1 MKIIWF
7 FIISYMGKSYSM
19 NSLQGLFITFEG
31 GEGTGK
37 STQSKLLYDYLKSK
51 TTDVILTREP
61 GGCIESENI
70 RNLLVKGN
78 INKWDP
84 ITESLLHNAAR
95 REHIKNIIKPALL
108 KNKIVICDRYI
119 DSTMAYQ
126 GIGQGVNSNFLN
138 ILSKEITE
146 NIVANITFIF
156 DIDPDISLK
165 RAKKRDKNTNNRYE
179 NFDLSFHKNIR
190 NYFRSLI
197 NTNKRYILIDASN
210 SIEEIHLKILKSIN
224 NLIK

>member
-1 MKIIWF
+1 MK
-7 FIISYMGKSYSM
+7 
-19 NSLQGLFITFEG
+19 SLQGLLITFEG

-61 GGCIESENI
+61 GGCTESENI

-190 NYFRSLI
+190 NYFKSLI

>member
-1 MKIIWF
+1 MK
-7 FIISYMGKSYSM
+7 
-19 NSLQGLFITFEG
+19 SLQGLLITFEG

-61 GGCIESENI
+61 GGCTESENI

-126 GIGQGVNSNFLN
+126 GIGQGVNLNFLN

-146 NIVANITFIF
+146 NILANITFIF

-165 RAKKRDKNTNNRYE
+165 RAKKRDKNINNRYE
-179 NFDLSFHKNIR
+179 NFDISFHRNIR
-190 NYFRSLI
+190 NYFKSLI

-224 NLIK
+224 DLIK

>member
-1 MKIIWF
+1 MK
-7 FIISYMGKSYSM
+7 
-19 NSLQGLFITFEG
+19 SLQGLLITFEG

-61 GGCIESENI
+61 GGCAESENI

-156 DIDPDISLK
+156 DIDSDISLK

-190 NYFRSLI
+190 NYFKSLI

>member
-1 MKIIWF
+1 MK
-7 FIISYMGKSYSM
+7 
-19 NSLQGLFITFEG
+19 SLQGLLITFEG

-51 TTDVILTREP
+51 TKDVILTREP
-61 GGCIESENI
+61 GGCKESENI

-190 NYFRSLI
+190 NYFKSLI

-224 NLIK
+224 DLIK

>member
-1 MKIIWF
+1 MK
-7 FIISYMGKSYSM
+7 
-19 NSLQGLFITFEG
+19 SLQGLLITFEG

-61 GGCIESENI
+61 GGCTESENI

-108 KNKIVICDRYI
+108 KNKIIICDRYV

-146 NIVANITFIF
+146 NIVPNITFIF

-179 NFDLSFHKNIR
+179 NFDISFHRNIR
-190 NYFRSLI
+190 NYFKSLI

-210 SIEEIHLKILKSIN
+210 SIEEIHLKILKPIN
-224 NLIK
+224 DLIK

>member
-1 MKIIWF
+1 MK
-7 FIISYMGKSYSM
+7 
-19 NSLQGLFITFEG
+19 SLQGLLITFEG

-61 GGCIESENI
+61 GGCKESENI

-126 GIGQGVNSNFLN
+126 GIGQGVNSNFLK

-190 NYFRSLI
+190 NYFKSLI

-210 SIEEIHLKILKSIN
+210 SIEEIHLKILKPIN
-224 NLIK
+224 DLIK

>member
-1 MKIIWF
+1 MK
-7 FIISYMGKSYSM
+7 
-19 NSLQGLFITFEG
+19 SLQGLLITFEG

-61 GGCIESENI
+61 GGCKESENI

-190 NYFRSLI
+190 NYFKSLI

-224 NLIK
+224 HLIK

>member
-1 MKIIWF
+1 MK
-7 FIISYMGKSYSM
+7 
-19 NSLQGLFITFEG
+19 SLQGLLITFEG

-61 GGCIESENI
+61 GGCTESENI

-95 REHIKNIIKPALL
+95 REHVKNIIKPALL
-108 KNKIVICDRYI
+108 KNKIIICDRYI

-146 NIVANITFIF
+146 NIVPNITFIF

-179 NFDLSFHKNIR
+179 NFDISFHRNIR
-190 NYFRSLI
+190 NYFKSLI

-210 SIEEIHLKILKSIN
+210 SIEEIHLKILKPIN
-224 NLIK
+224 DLIK

>member
-1 MKIIWF
+1 MK
-7 FIISYMGKSYSM
+7 
-19 NSLQGLFITFEG
+19 SLQGLLITFEG

-61 GGCIESENI
+61 GGCTESENI

-179 NFDLSFHKNIR
+179 NFDISFHRNIR
-190 NYFRSLI
+190 NYFKSLI

>member
-1 MKIIWF
+1 MK
-7 FIISYMGKSYSM
+7 
-19 NSLQGLFITFEG
+19 SLQGLLITFEG

-61 GGCIESENI
+61 GGCTDSENI

-190 NYFRSLI
+190 NYFKSLI

>member
-1 MKIIWF
+1 MK
-7 FIISYMGKSYSM
+7 
-19 NSLQGLFITFEG
+19 SLQGLLITFEG

-61 GGCIESENI
+61 GGCTESENI

-165 RAKKRDKNTNNRYE
+165 RAKKRDKNINNRYE
-179 NFDLSFHKNIR
+179 NFDISFHRNIR
-190 NYFRSLI
+190 NYFKSLI
-197 NTNKRYILIDASN
+197 NSNKRYILINASN
-210 SIEEIHLKILKSIN
+210 SIEEIHLKILKPIN
-224 NLIK
+224 DLIK

>member
-1 MKIIWF
+1 MK
-7 FIISYMGKSYSM
+7 
-19 NSLQGLFITFEG
+19 SLQGLLITFEG

-61 GGCIESENI
+61 GGCKESENI

-179 NFDLSFHKNIR
+179 NFDISFHRDIR
-190 NYFRSLI
+190 NYFKSLI

>member
-1 MKIIWF
+1 MK
-7 FIISYMGKSYSM
+7 
-19 NSLQGLFITFEG
+19 SLQGLLITFEG

-51 TTDVILTREP
+51 TSDVILTREP
-61 GGCIESENI
+61 GGCKESENI

>member
-1 MKIIWF
+1 
-7 FIISYMGKSYSM
+7 M

-61 GGCIESENI
+61 GGCTESENI

-95 REHIKNIIKPALL
+95 REHIKNVIKPALL
-108 KNKIVICDRYI
+108 KNKIIICDRYI

-190 NYFRSLI
+190 NYFKSLI

>member
-1 MKIIWF
+1 MK
-7 FIISYMGKSYSM
+7 
-19 NSLQGLFITFEG
+19 SLQGLLITFEG

>member
-1 MKIIWF
+1 MK
-7 FIISYMGKSYSM
+7 
-19 NSLQGLFITFEG
+19 SLQGLLITFEG

-61 GGCIESENI
+61 GGCKESENI

-190 NYFRSLI
+190 NYFKSLI

-210 SIEEIHLKILKSIN
+210 SIEEIHVKILKSLN

>member
-1 MKIIWF
+1 MK
-7 FIISYMGKSYSM
+7 
-19 NSLQGLFITFEG
+19 SLQGLLITFEG

-61 GGCIESENI
+61 GGCTESENI
-70 RNLLVKGN
+70 RNLLIKGN

-146 NIVANITFIF
+146 NIVPNITFIF

-165 RAKKRDKNTNNRYE
+165 RAKKRDKNNNNRYE
-179 NFDLSFHKNIR
+179 NFDISFHRNIR
-190 NYFRSLI
+190 NYFKSLI

-210 SIEEIHLKILKSIN
+210 SIEEIHLEILKPIN
-224 NLIK
+224 DLIK

>member
-1 MKIIWF
+1 MK
-7 FIISYMGKSYSM
+7 
-19 NSLQGLFITFEG
+19 SLQGLLITFEG

-61 GGCIESENI
+61 GGCTESENI

-165 RAKKRDKNTNNRYE
+165 RAKKRDKNINNRYE
-179 NFDLSFHKNIR
+179 NFDISFHRNIR
-190 NYFRSLI
+190 NYFKSLI

-210 SIEEIHLKILKSIN
+210 SIEEIHLKILKSLN

>member
-1 MKIIWF
+1 MK
-7 FIISYMGKSYSM
+7 
-19 NSLQGLFITFEG
+19 SLQGLLITFEG

-61 GGCIESENI
+61 GGCTESENI
-70 RNLLVKGN
+70 RNLLVTGN

-126 GIGQGVNSNFLN
+126 GIGQGVNLNFLN

-179 NFDLSFHKNIR
+179 NFDISFHINIR
-190 NYFRSLI
+190 NYFKSLK
-197 NTNKRYILIDASN
+197 NTNKRYILIDAAN
-210 SIEEIHLKILKSIN
+210 SIEEIHVKILKSLN

>member
-1 MKIIWF
+1 MK
-7 FIISYMGKSYSM
+7 
-19 NSLQGLFITFEG
+19 SLQGLLITFEG

-37 STQSKLLYDYLKSK
+37 STQSKLLYDYLKNK
-51 TTDVILTREP
+51 TKDVILTREP
-61 GGCIESENI
+61 GGCTESENI

-126 GIGQGVNSNFLN
+126 GIGQGVNLNFLN

-146 NIVANITFIF
+146 NILANITFIF

-179 NFDLSFHKNIR
+179 NFDISFHRNIR
-190 NYFRSLI
+190 NYFKSLI

-224 NLIK
+224 DLIK

>member
-1 MKIIWF
+1 MK
-7 FIISYMGKSYSM
+7 
-19 NSLQGLFITFEG
+19 SLQGLLITFEG

-51 TTDVILTREP
+51 TKDVILTREP
-61 GGCIESENI
+61 GGCTESENI

-95 REHIKNIIKPALL
+95 REHIKNVIKPALL

-126 GIGQGVNSNFLN
+126 GIGQGVNLNFLN

-146 NIVANITFIF
+146 NIVANVTFIF

-179 NFDLSFHKNIR
+179 NFDISFHRDIR
-190 NYFRSLI
+190 NYFKSLI

>member
-1 MKIIWF
+1 MK
-7 FIISYMGKSYSM
+7 
-19 NSLQGLFITFEG
+19 SLQGLLITFEG

-37 STQSKLLYDYLKSK
+37 STQSKLLYDYLKNK
-51 TTDVILTREP
+51 TKDVILTREP
-61 GGCIESENI
+61 GGCTESENI

-126 GIGQGVNSNFLN
+126 GIGQGVNLNFLN

-179 NFDLSFHKNIR
+179 NFDISFHRNIR
-190 NYFRSLI
+190 NYFKSLI

-224 NLIK
+224 DLIK

>member
-1 MKIIWF
+1 MK
-7 FIISYMGKSYSM
+7 
-19 NSLQGLFITFEG
+19 SLQGLLITFEG

-37 STQSKLLYDYLKSK
+37 STQSKLLYDYLKSR

-61 GGCIESENI
+61 GGCTESENI

-95 REHIKNIIKPALL
+95 REHVKNIIKPALL
-108 KNKIVICDRYI
+108 KNKIIICDRYI

-146 NIVANITFIF
+146 NIVPNITFIF

-179 NFDLSFHKNIR
+179 NFDISFHRNIR
-190 NYFRSLI
+190 NYFKSLI
-197 NTNKRYILIDASN
+197 NTNKRYILIDASK
-210 SIEEIHLKILKSIN
+210 SIEEIHLKILKPIN
-224 NLIK
+224 DLIK

>member
-1 MKIIWF
+1 MIWF
-7 FIISYMGKSYSM
+7 FVISYMGKPYSM
-19 NSLQGLFITFEG
+19 KNLQGLLITFEG

-61 GGCIESENI
+61 GGCKESENI

-190 NYFRSLI
+190 NYFKSLI

>member
-1 MKIIWF
+1 MK
-7 FIISYMGKSYSM
+7 
-19 NSLQGLFITFEG
+19 SLQGLLITFEG

-51 TTDVILTREP
+51 TKDVILTREP
-61 GGCIESENI
+61 GGCTESENI

-126 GIGQGVNSNFLN
+126 GIGQGVNLNFLN

-179 NFDLSFHKNIR
+179 NFDISFHKNIR
-190 NYFRSLI
+190 NYFKSLI
-197 NTNKRYILIDASN
+197 NSNKRYILIDASN

-224 NLIK
+224 DLIK

>member
-1 MKIIWF
+1 MK
-7 FIISYMGKSYSM
+7 
-19 NSLQGLFITFEG
+19 SLQGLLITFEG

-61 GGCIESENI
+61 GGCTESENI

-126 GIGQGVNSNFLN
+126 GIGQGVNLNFLN
-138 ILSKEITE
+138 ILSKEVTE
-146 NIVANITFIF
+146 NIVANITFVF

-179 NFDLSFHKNIR
+179 NFDISFHRNIR
-190 NYFRSLI
+190 NYFKSLI

-224 NLIK
+224 DLIK

>member
-1 MKIIWF
+1 MK
-7 FIISYMGKSYSM
+7 
-19 NSLQGLFITFEG
+19 NLQGLLITFEG

-61 GGCIESENI
+61 GGCKESENI

-190 NYFRSLI
+190 NYFKSLI

>member
-1 MKIIWF
+1 
-7 FIISYMGKSYSM
+7 M

-61 GGCIESENI
+61 GGCKESENI

-165 RAKKRDKNTNNRYE
+165 RAKKRDKNINNRYE
-179 NFDLSFHKNIR
+179 NFDISFHRNIR
-190 NYFRSLI
+190 NYFKSLI

-210 SIEEIHLKILKSIN
+210 SIEEIHLKILKPIN
-224 NLIK
+224 DLIK

>member
-1 MKIIWF
+1 MK
-7 FIISYMGKSYSM
+7 
-19 NSLQGLFITFEG
+19 SLQGLLITFEG

-61 GGCIESENI
+61 GGCTESENI

-190 NYFRSLI
+190 NYFKSLI

-210 SIEEIHLKILKSIN
+210 SIEEIHLKILKPIN
-224 NLIK
+224 DLIK

>member
-1 MKIIWF
+1 MK
-7 FIISYMGKSYSM
+7 
-19 NSLQGLFITFEG
+19 SLQGLLITFEG

-51 TTDVILTREP
+51 TKDVILTREP
-61 GGCIESENI
+61 GGCTESENI

-146 NIVANITFIF
+146 NIVPNITFIF

-179 NFDLSFHKNIR
+179 NFDISFHRNIR
-190 NYFRSLI
+190 NYFKSLI

-210 SIEEIHLKILKSIN
+210 SIEEIHLKILKPIN
-224 NLIK
+224 DLIK

>member
-1 MKIIWF
+1 MK
-7 FIISYMGKSYSM
+7 
-19 NSLQGLFITFEG
+19 NLQGLLITFEG

-37 STQSKLLYDYLKSK
+37 STQSKLLYDYLKNK
-51 TTDVILTREP
+51 TKDVILTREP
-61 GGCIESENI
+61 GGCTESENI

-190 NYFRSLI
+190 NYFKSLI
-197 NTNKRYILIDASN
+197 NTNKRYILIDASK
-210 SIEEIHLKILKSIN
+210 SIEEIHLKILKPIN
-224 NLIK
+224 DLIK

>member
-1 MKIIWF
+1 MK
-7 FIISYMGKSYSM
+7 
-19 NSLQGLFITFEG
+19 SLQGLLITFEG

-61 GGCIESENI
+61 GGCTESENI

-126 GIGQGVNSNFLN
+126 GIGQGVNLNFLN
-138 ILSKEITE
+138 ILSKEVTE
-146 NIVANITFIF
+146 NILANITFIF

-179 NFDLSFHKNIR
+179 NFDISFHRNIR
-190 NYFRSLI
+190 NYFKSLV

-224 NLIK
+224 GLKK

>member
-1 MKIIWF
+1 MK
-7 FIISYMGKSYSM
+7 
-19 NSLQGLFITFEG
+19 SLQGLLITFEG

-51 TTDVILTREP
+51 TKDVILTREP
-61 GGCIESENI
+61 GGCTESENI

-179 NFDLSFHKNIR
+179 NFDISFHRNIR
-190 NYFRSLI
+190 KYFKSLI

>member
-1 MKIIWF
+1 
-7 FIISYMGKSYSM
+7 M

-61 GGCIESENI
+61 GGCAESENI

>member
-1 MKIIWF
+1 MKSI
-7 FIISYMGKSYSM
+7 
-19 NSLQGLFITFEG
+19 LGLLITFEG

-37 STQSKLLYDYLKSK
+37 STQSKLLYDYLKNK
-51 TTDVILTREP
+51 TKDVILTREP
-61 GGCIESENI
+61 GGCTESENI

-190 NYFRSLI
+190 NYFKSLI

>member
-1 MKIIWF
+1 MK
-7 FIISYMGKSYSM
+7 
-19 NSLQGLFITFEG
+19 SLQGLLITFEG

-61 GGCIESENI
+61 GGCTESENI

-108 KNKIVICDRYI
+108 KNKIIICDRYI

-146 NIVANITFIF
+146 NIVPNITFIF

-179 NFDLSFHKNIR
+179 NFDISFHRNIR
-190 NYFRSLI
+190 NYFKSLI

-210 SIEEIHLKILKSIN
+210 SIEEIHLKILKPIN
-224 NLIK
+224 DLIK

>member
-1 MKIIWF
+1 MK
-7 FIISYMGKSYSM
+7 
-19 NSLQGLFITFEG
+19 SLQGLLITFEG

-51 TTDVILTREP
+51 TKDVILTREP
-61 GGCIESENI
+61 GGCTESENI

-156 DIDPDISLK
+156 DIEPDISLK

-190 NYFRSLI
+190 NYFKSLI

-210 SIEEIHLKILKSIN
+210 SIEEIHLKILKSLN